1 MNLWITEKQV
11 IHEIHRL
18 NSKKLFKI
26 RSKERKRI
34 GGIKTSSES
43 ETKWQNR

>member
-18 NSKKLFKI
+18 NNNKFKRWDI
-26 RSKERKRI
+26 R
-34 GGIKTSSES
+34 
-43 ETKWQNR
+43 N